1 MFDYLTE
8 PRVCSIY
15 SVLERWPVN
24 LMETCGG
31 QRGGALAHTI
41 SGFHRG
47 GLTGDELVI

>member
-1 MFDYLTE
+1 MRDYLTE

-15 SVLERWPVN
+15 SVFERWLVN
-24 LMETCGG
+24 WTETRDG

-47 GLTGDELVI
+47 RLIGDEPVT